1 MCARVR
7 VCVCVYMR
15 MCVRVCVCMRMCVC
29 VCVCGGGGG
38 GGGCSKNLEIKR
50 GVSKDLVRGM
60 TIWWKQQKQSEQF
73 AICYNF

>member
-15 MCVRVCVCMRMCVC
+15 MRVRVCVRAHVC
-29 VCVCGGGGG
+29 VCVGG

-73 AICYNF
+73 AMCYTF